1 MPSVFNQHSDSAQFP
16 RHRTHGC
23 GPGKGTCCLTLGLT
37 GSPPAQCL
45 INHPCRPDSPRR
57 YAFWADRGILN
68 AMGLVNGKL
77 SLKNPRLPKLASV
90 DVVALADSGALHLC
104 IPKHVQI
111 QLKLEAIDN
120 KEVTL
125 ADGSKKLVPYVG
137 PIELCFKNRV
147 GFAGA
152 LVMGDQ
158 VLLGAIPMED
168 MDLIISPKTRT
179 LDLNPDSPNIASS
192 IVK

>member
-1 MPSVFNQHSDSAQFP
+1 
-16 RHRTHGC
+16 
-23 GPGKGTCCLTLGLT
+23 
-37 GSPPAQCL
+37 
-45 INHPCRPDSPRR
+45 
-57 YAFWADRGILN
+57 
-68 AMGLVNGKL
+68 MGLVNGNVL
-77 SLKNPRLPKLASV
+77 LTNPRLPELAPV
-90 DVVALADSGALHLC
+90 EVVALADSGAVHLC
-104 IPKHVQI
+104 IPAHIQI

-137 PIELCFKNRV
+137 PIELRFKNRV

-168 MDLIISPKTRT
+168 MDLIIIPKTRT
-179 LDLNPDSPNIASS
+179 LDVNPDSPNIASS